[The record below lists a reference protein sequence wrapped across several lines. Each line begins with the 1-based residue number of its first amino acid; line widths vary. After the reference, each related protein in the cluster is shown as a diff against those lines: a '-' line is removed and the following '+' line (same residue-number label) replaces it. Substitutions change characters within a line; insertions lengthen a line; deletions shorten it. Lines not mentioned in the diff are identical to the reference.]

1 VAEWTIE
8 PLGPAHERD
17 RFSSGRAS
25 LDDFLRSLV
34 TQYERRR
41 LGRTYVAVPLAA
53 RSVVGYY
60 TLASGAVSFA
70 SVPAHLG
77 RKLPR
82 HPVPVVLLARLAVDE
97 KEQGKGLG
105 QLLLVD
111 AMRRCLALG
120 DRLGVHAIEVSAI
133 DDRAGAFYERFGF
146 IPLTDDRRHLY
157 LPLAT
162 AEAALGRTKRPR

>member
-17 RFSSGRAS
+17 RFSSGQAS

-34 TQYERRR
+34 SQYERRR
-41 LGRTYVAVPLAA
+41 LGRTYVAVPPAA
-53 RSVVGYY
+53 RNIVGYY
-60 TLASGAVSFA
+60 TLAPGAVSFA
-70 SVPAHLG
+70 SVPARLG

-120 DRLGVHAIEVSAI
+120 DRLGVHAIEVNAI

-146 IPLTDDRRHLY
+146 IPLADDRRHLY

-162 AEAALGRTKRPR
+162 AEAALGTTKR